1 MDDVPM
7 MKPILIAFAGL
18 TLIGGALVGA
28 PAGLAADVTLTSAQ
42 LTDSGFPKKPNVSA
56 WGGTAQ
62 LGTHRAP
69 QWTDVVIRG
78 TAGSSTQPGQVLTM
92 QRYIPDNAQGDGT
105 FKPLNISTTVG
116 ADRSF
121 VLHFQLGQSG
131 LFGYRVGY
139 STDSPTPEFVGF
151 QFQFETTG
159 SGVPAPNTGSASA
172 VQLTAKQLRRAGFTR
187 VPNVVGWG
195 GTATIARSSRAAGE
209 PITIAGNAPQ
219 QAKAGQVLQLRQ
231 FVPTDRK
238 GSGHFEATG
247 FTTKVQRNGSYSLT
261 FTQTDP
267 GVVGYTIGYPTKFE
281 WIGIEFQVRT
291 R

>member
-1 MDDVPM
+1 M
-7 MKPILIAFAGL
+7 MNRAVVAIAGL

-42 LTDSGFPKKPNVSA
+42 LTEDGFPKKPNVTA

-62 LGTHRAP
+62 LGTNRAP

-78 TAGSSTQPGQVLTM
+78 TAASFTQPGQVLTM
-92 QRYIPDNAQGDGT
+92 QRYIPDDAQGDGT

-116 ADRSF
+116 VNRSF
-121 VLHFQLGQSG
+121 VLHFQLGQTG

-139 STDSPTPEFVGF
+139 LTDSPSPEFVGF

-159 SGVPAPNTGSASA
+159 SGVPAANTGSASA
-172 VQLTAKQLRRAGFTR
+172 VQLTAKQLRRAGFTT

-195 GTATIARSSRAAGE
+195 GTAAIARSSLAAGA

-219 QAKAGQVLQLRQ
+219 QAKAGQVLQLRR

-261 FTQTDP
+261 FTQDGA
-267 GVVGYTIGYPTKFE
+267 GVAGYTLGYPTKFE
-281 WIGIEFQVRT
+281 WIGSEFQVRT

>member
-1 MDDVPM
+1 MSMIKRVVVA
-7 MKPILIAFAGL
+7 LSGCALVGA
-18 TLIGGALVGA
+18 ALVGA
-28 PAGLAADVTLTSAQ
+28 PAGLAADVRLTSAQ
-42 LTDSGFPKKPNVSA
+42 LTDTGFPKKPNVTA

-62 LGTHRAP
+62 LGTNRAP

-78 TAGSSTQPGQVLTM
+78 KAASFTEPGQVLTM
-92 QRYIPDNAQGDGT
+92 QRYIPDNTAGDGS

-121 VLHFQLGQSG
+121 VLHFQLGQTG

-139 STDSPTPEFVGF
+139 LTDSPTPEFVGF

-159 SGVPAPNTGSASA
+159 SGVPAPNTGSASS

-195 GTATIARSSRAAGE
+195 GTAAIARASLAADA

-219 QAKAGQVLQLRQ
+219 QAKAGQVLQLRR

-261 FTQTDP
+261 FTQSDS
-267 GVVGYTIGYPTKFE
+267 GVVGYTLGYPTKFE
-281 WIGIEFQVRT
+281 WIGSEFQVRT